1 MNFKILFD
9 KFGQFLS
16 YLDIVLF
23 LILLIYEKFKC
34 AKGEIPVLVALC
46 GVLCAVS
53 FWVGHVAALVCLF
66 GASVGMAEALVLSFI
81 LRSSFDAKLLYL
93 MLFFLALGLLMF
105 AFGME
110 KAGGYLCFG
119 VLLSGVA
126 LVFRFVL
133 YMNKYCRRDADE
145 RLNETT

>member
-1 MNFKILFD
+1 MKNSNVRKA
-9 KFGQFLS
+9 Q
-16 YLDIVLF
+16 YL
-23 LILLIYEKFKC
+23 Y
-34 AKGEIPVLVALC
+34 VLVALC

-93 MLFFLALGLLMF
+93 ALGLLMF

-119 VLLSGVA
+119 VLLSGMA

-145 RLNETT
+145 RLNETI

>member
-1 MNFKILFD
+1 MKNSNVRKA
-9 KFGQFLS
+9 Q
-16 YLDIVLF
+16 YL
-23 LILLIYEKFKC
+23 Y
-34 AKGEIPVLVALC
+34 VLVVLC

-93 MLFFLALGLLMF
+93 MLFFLALGLLRF
-105 AFGME
+105 AFGTE

-119 VLLSGVA
+119 VLLSGMV

>member
-1 MNFKILFD
+1 MKNSNVRKA
-9 KFGQFLS
+9 Q
-16 YLDIVLF
+16 YL
-23 LILLIYEKFKC
+23 Y
-34 AKGEIPVLVALC
+34 VLVALC

-81 LRSSFDAKLLYL
+81 LRSSFDAKLFYF
-93 MLFFLALGLLMF
+93 MLFFLAFGLLMS
-105 AFGME
+105 AFGLE
-110 KAGGYLCFG
+110 EAGGYLFFG
-119 VLLSGVA
+119 VLLSGMA

>member
-1 MNFKILFD
+1 MKNSNVRKA
-9 KFGQFLS
+9 Q
-16 YLDIVLF
+16 YL
-23 LILLIYEKFKC
+23 Y
-34 AKGEIPVLVALC
+34 VLVALC

-126 LVFRFVL
+126 LVSRFVL

>member
-34 AKGEIPVLVALC
+34 VLVALC

-119 VLLSGVA
+119 VLLSGMA

>member
-1 MNFKILFD
+1 MCERRNTCM
-9 KFGQFLS
+9 FL
-16 YLDIVLF
+16 LRF
-23 LILLIYEKFKC
+23 AECC
-34 AKGEIPVLVALC
+34 APY
-46 GVLCAVS
+46 
-53 FWVGHVAALVCLF
+53 LF
-66 GASVGMAEALVLSFI
+66 GLGMLLPWFACLVPVSAEALVLSFI

-119 VLLSGVA
+119 VLLSGMA

>member
-1 MNFKILFD
+1 MKNSNVRKPQCL
-9 KFGQFLS
+9 
-16 YLDIVLF
+16 Y
-23 LILLIYEKFKC
+23 
-34 AKGEIPVLVALC
+34 VLVAHC

-53 FWVGHVAALVCLF
+53 FWVGHAAALVCLF
-66 GASVGMAEALVLSFI
+66 GASVGMAGALVLSFI

-119 VLLSGVA
+119 VLLSGVV

-133 YMNKYCRRDADE
+133 YMNKYCRRDADD

>member
-1 MNFKILFD
+1 M
-9 KFGQFLS
+9 
-16 YLDIVLF
+16 
-23 LILLIYEKFKC
+23 
-34 AKGEIPVLVALC
+34 
-46 GVLCAVS
+46 LCAVS

>member
-1 MNFKILFD
+1 MRMT
-9 KFGQFLS
+9 QCQ
-16 YLDIVLF
+16 
-23 LILLIYEKFKC
+23 C
-34 AKGEIPVLVALC
+34 ALVAFS

-66 GASVGMAEALVLSFI
+66 GASMGMAEVLVLSFI
-81 LRSSFDAKLLYL
+81 VRSSFDAKLFYF
-93 MLFFLALGLLMF
+93 MLFFLAFGLLMS
-105 AFGME
+105 AFGLE
-110 KAGGYLCFG
+110 EAGGYLFFG

-133 YMNKYCRRDADE
+133 YMNMYCRRDADE

>member
-1 MNFKILFD
+1 MRRI
-9 KFGQFLS
+9 FLGWACCC
-16 YLDIVLF
+16 LGL
-23 LILLIYEKFKC
+23 
-34 AKGEIPVLVALC
+34 PVWC
-46 GVLCAVS
+46 QC
-53 FWVGHVAALVCLF
+53 
-66 GASVGMAEALVLSFI
+66 VGMAEALVLSFI

-119 VLLSGVA
+119 VLLSGMA

>member
-1 MNFKILFD
+1 MKNSNVRKA
-9 KFGQFLS
+9 Q
-16 YLDIVLF
+16 YL
-23 LILLIYEKFKC
+23 Y
-34 AKGEIPVLVALC
+34 VLVALC

-93 MLFFLALGLLMF
+93 MLFFLALGLLLF
-105 AFGME
+105 DNKKK

-119 VLLSGVA
+119 VLLSGMA